1 MCDQQDDSFR
11 VSFLKLLQLILI
23 FGFPRVAFV
32 DTRVDNQKPER
43 GTHVDSIS
51 YYTHDL
57 AALNKHMYFMQ
68 QRKTEI
74 QVTGNVSFEADNWIS
89 RVMASAYEVADSI
102 MVDSAEDNALK
113 ANYSSFETATGG
125 VPQAEQM
132 TSPRYGSFGPVG
144 GTTDLHALHSGYF
157 QKINRHVI
165 PLLDAKD
172 ISVAEGPTVSRSDSS
187 ESSRRRA
194 PQELLNVR
202 PLGC

>member
-1 MCDQQDDSFR
+1 MFR
-11 VSFLKLLQLILI
+11 VPFLLLLLILT
-23 FGFPRVAFV
+23 FGFPRVAFI

-43 GTHVDSIS
+43 GTHVDSIA

-57 AALNKHMYFMQ
+57 AALNKDMYFMQ

-113 ANYSSFETATGG
+113 ANYSSFETATGA

-132 TSPRYGSFGPVG
+132 TSRYGSFGPTG
-144 GTTDLHALHSGYF
+144 GNMSSLASHSSHF
-157 QKINRHVI
+157 RKINVHES
-165 PLLDAKD
+165 PLLDTKD
-172 ISVAEGPTVSRSDSS
+172 TPVTKGPTVSRSDSKGS
-187 ESSRRRA
+187 IRRRA
-194 PQELLNVR
+194 QEDLQNVR
-202 PLGC
+202 PLVC

>member
-1 MCDQQDDSFR
+1 
-11 VSFLKLLQLILI
+11 LILT
-23 FGFPRVAFV
+23 FGFPRVAFI
-32 DTRVDNQKPER
+32 DTRVDNRKPER

-57 AALNKHMYFMQ
+57 AALNKDMYFMQ

-102 MVDSAEDNALK
+102 MVDSAEDNELK

-132 TSPRYGSFGPVG
+132 TSRYGSFGPVG
-144 GTTDLHALHSGYF
+144 GTMNSRASRSTHF
-157 QKINRHVI
+157 RKINPHES
-165 PLLDAKD
+165 PLLDTKD
-172 ISVAEGPTVSRSDSS
+172 TPVAERPTVSRSDST

-194 PQELLNVR
+194 PQDLLNVR
-202 PLGC
+202 ALGC

>member
-1 MCDQQDDSFR
+1 M
-11 VSFLKLLQLILI
+11 ILT
-23 FGFPRVAFV
+23 FGFPRVAFI
-32 DTRVDNQKPER
+32 DTRVDNRKPER

-57 AALNKHMYFMQ
+57 AALNKDMYFMQ

-89 RVMASAYEVADSI
+89 RVMVSAYEVADSI

-132 TSPRYGSFGPVG
+132 TSPRYGSFGPVS
-144 GTTDLHALHSGYF
+144 GTMNSRALHSSHF
-157 QKINRHVI
+157 EKINRHQI
-165 PLLDAKD
+165 PLLDTKD
-172 ISVAEGPTVSRSDSS
+172 TPVAEGSTVSHSDST

-194 PQELLNVR
+194 PQDLLNVR